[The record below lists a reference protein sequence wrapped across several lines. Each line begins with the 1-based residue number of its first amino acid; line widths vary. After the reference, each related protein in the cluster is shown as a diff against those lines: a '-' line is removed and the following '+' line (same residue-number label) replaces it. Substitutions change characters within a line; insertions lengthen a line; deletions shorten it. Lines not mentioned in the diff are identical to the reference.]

1 MPRLSS
7 CQHFPYLA
15 SGLRG
20 FSDVEGKE
28 GIKFLNPVNFVKFI
42 RLPARN
48 MNSGSAHFV
57 REPLTMFLLPSRRSA
72 F

>member
-20 FSDVEGKE
+20 VPDVEGKE
-28 GIKFLNPVNFVKFI
+28 GIKFFNPVNFVKFI
-42 RLPARN
+42 RLLAHN
-48 MNSGSAHFV
+48 MNSGSVHFV
-57 REPLTMFLLPSRRSA
+57 REPLAMFVLPSCRRVS
-72 F
+72 